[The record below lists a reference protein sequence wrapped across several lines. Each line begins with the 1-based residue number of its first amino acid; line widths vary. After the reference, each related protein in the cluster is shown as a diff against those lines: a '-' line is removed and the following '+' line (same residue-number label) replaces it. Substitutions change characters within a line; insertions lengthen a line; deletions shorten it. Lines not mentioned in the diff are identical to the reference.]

1 MKPTENRSAEVFFA
15 ELLLPLHYA
24 NARRGIVYLDR
35 DRQRPSHWGAVASRT
50 GGMER
55 LQSSACG
62 MPGLL
67 ALLESYW
74 ARRNEGSLL
83 QLLPDLQALGRE
95 LTGAKRVED
104 QAEEKLT
111 DFIYPLW

>member
-24 NARRGIVYLDR
+24 NSRRGIVYLDR
-35 DRQRPSHWGAVASRT
+35 DRQRQSHWCAVASRT

-55 LQSSACG
+55 LESSACG
-62 MPGLL
+62 MPALL

-83 QLLPDLQALGRE
+83 QLLPHLEALSQE
-95 LTGAKRVED
+95 LTGAKREDD
-104 QAEEKLT
+104 QAEAKLT
-111 DFIYPLW
+111 EFIYPLW